1 MTPLLEVYRNS
12 VQSWEI
18 DMMGHMNVK
27 FYVEKS
33 AAALAMLGQHLG
45 LGPGFVRESG
55 VRLTPSDHH
64 IRFLREQR
72 PGAPLVINAG
82 IVEATRERLVVYQ
95 EMVNVASGDVA
106 ASFIVTAV
114 LQDHATGELRPIPRH
129 VLEQAEALRTE
140 IPAHGAPRGLE
151 MAPPRPGPTLDEAV
165 ASGMLSTWK
174 GPVLPRMCDGHGR
187 LATEAHMGIVS
198 DAIPNLLVHLTA
210 EDRSESPLG
219 GAALEYRFVYRRA
232 VRESDLL
239 ELRSGIKAVST
250 KTYQFG
256 HWLFDVATGDCVA
269 TAEAVAVLLD
279 LKARKAV
286 VIPEASRAVL
296 ERHVIQGLSA

>member
-1 MTPLLEVYRNS
+1 MTPLLEIYRNS
-12 VQSWEI
+12 VQTWEI

-33 AAALAMLGQHLG
+33 VAALAMLGQHLG
-45 LGPGFVRESG
+45 LGPRFARESG
-55 VRLTPSDHH
+55 ARLVPTEHH
-64 IRFLREQR
+64 VRFLQEQR
-72 PGAPLVINAG
+72 PGAPVVINAG

-95 EMVNVASGDVA
+95 EMVNAASSGVA
-106 ASFIVTAV
+106 ATFIVTV
-114 LQDHATGELRPIPRH
+114 TLQDCVSGESRPIPEH
-129 VLEQAEALRTE
+129 VLEQAATWQTE

-151 MAPPRPGPTLDEAV
+151 MASPRPGPTLDEAV
-165 ASGMLSTWK
+165 SRGMLSTWK
-174 GPVLPRMCDGHGR
+174 GPVLPRMCDGNGR
-187 LATEAHMGIVS
+187 LVTEAHMGIVS

-210 EDRSESPLG
+210 EDRSESSLG
-219 GAALEYRFVYRRA
+219 GAALEYRFVYRRSA
-232 VRESDLL
+232 AEGDLL

-256 HWLFDVATGDCVA
+256 HWLFDAATGECVA

-279 LKARKAV
+279 LEARKAV

-296 ERHVIQGLSA
+296 ERHVIPGLSA

>member
-33 AAALAMLGQHLG
+33 VAALAMLGQHLG
-45 LGPGFVRESG
+45 LGPRFARESG
-55 VRLTPSDHH
+55 ACLVPTEHH
-64 IRFLREQR
+64 VRFLREQR

-95 EMVNVASGDVA
+95 EMVNAASGDLA
-106 ASFIVTAV
+106 ASFIVTV
-114 LQDHATGELRPIPRH
+114 PLQDGVSRESRPIPEH
-129 VLEQAEALRTE
+129 VLEQTQPLRTE
-140 IPAHGAPRGLE
+140 VPAHGAPRGLE
-151 MAPPRPGPTLDEAV
+151 MAPPRSEPTLDEAV
-165 ASGMLSTWK
+165 DKGMLSTWK
-174 GPVLPRMCDGHGR
+174 GPVLPRMCDHHGR

-219 GAALEYRFVYRRA
+219 GAALEYRFVYRRP
-232 VRESDLL
+232 VSGDDLL

-256 HWLFDVATGDCVA
+256 HWLFNGATGECVA

-279 LKARKAV
+279 LDARKAV

-296 ERHVIQGLSA
+296 ERHVIPGLSA